1 MYLKQEVVLMFENC
15 KDFFLFCYEAAARM
29 EEKSAYFAEER
40 KKRMEEFR
48 KQRKEAAERAKERI
62 ERIKAE
68 KTEKIKDLIK
78 DSGVATKEE
87 LDEVKKMLTD
97 LSKKVDTLAK
107 K

>member
-1 MYLKQEVVLMFENC
+1 MFENC
-15 KDFFLFCYEAAARM
+15 KDFFLFCYEAASHM

-62 ERIKAE
+62 EQMKTE
-68 KTEKIKDLIK
+68 KTEKIRDLLK
-78 DSGVATKEE
+78 ESGLATKEE
-87 LDEVKKMLTD
+87 LDEVKKMLVD